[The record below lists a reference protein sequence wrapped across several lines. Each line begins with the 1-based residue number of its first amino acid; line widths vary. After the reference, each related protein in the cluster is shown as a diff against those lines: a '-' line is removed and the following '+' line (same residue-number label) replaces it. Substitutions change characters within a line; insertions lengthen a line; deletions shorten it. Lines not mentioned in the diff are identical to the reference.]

1 MSAGILETDM
11 SYKTILVHLDHRP
24 RSSERLGLACSLA
37 GEFDAHV
44 VGLYAPGGSRL
55 PSYAE
60 AEGGPTLHELLEER
74 RKQALQEAER
84 RFREVTQRNGGER
97 TEWRTSQ
104 ADPASAIRLSAR
116 YADLVVA
123 GQPEAEDE
131 GDLRGLAD
139 ELVFSAGRPVLFVP
153 YAGRYP
159 ALGKRVLVAW
169 DSGREA
175 ARAVT
180 DALPFLRR
188 ATAVEVCAFDP
199 EKSRR
204 NHGAQPGAD
213 VGLYL
218 ARHDVKVTVTR
229 QSGAGYD
236 VGSQILSRAADVGAD
251 LIVMGAYGHAR
262 VREMVLGGATRT
274 LLEAMT
280 VPVLM
285 SH

>member
-1 MSAGILETDM
+1 M
-11 SYKTILVHLDHRP
+11 SYKTILVHFDHRP
-24 RSSERLGLACSLA
+24 RSAERLGLACNLA

-44 VGLYAPGGSRL
+44 VALYAPGASRL
-55 PSYAE
+55 PAYAE
-60 AEGGPTLHELLEER
+60 AEGGPTLRELLEER
-74 RKQALQEAER
+74 RKEVLREAER
-84 RFREVTQRNGGER
+84 RFREIAQRSGGER
-97 TEWRTSQ
+97 AEWRASQ
-104 ADPASAIRLSAR
+104 SEPAAAIRLSAR

-123 GQPEAEDE
+123 GQPEEQDE

-153 YAGRYP
+153 YAGHFP
-159 ALGKRVLVAW
+159 ELGKRVLVAW
-169 DSGREA
+169 DAGREA

-180 DALPFLRR
+180 DALPLLQR
-188 ATAVEVCAFDP
+188 AQTVEVCAFDP
-199 EKSRR
+199 EKGRR
-204 NHGAQPGAD
+204 DHGQQPGAD
-213 VGLYL
+213 VGLFL
-218 ARHDVKVTVTR
+218 SRHGVKVSVAR
-229 QSGAGYD
+229 QSGARYD
-236 VGSQILSRAADVGAD
+236 VGSQILSRAADIGAD

>member
-1 MSAGILETDM
+1 M
-11 SYKTILVHLDHRP
+11 SYKTILVHFDHRP
-24 RSSERLGLACSLA
+24 RSTERLGLACSLA
-37 GEFDAHV
+37 HELDAHV

-60 AEGGPTLHELLEER
+60 AEGGPTLHQLLEER
-74 RKQALQEAER
+74 RKEAQQDAER
-84 RFREVTQRNGGER
+84 RFREFAKRNGGER
-97 TEWRTSQ
+97 VEWRASQ
-104 ADPASAIRLSAR
+104 SDPAAAVQLSAR

-123 GQPEAEDE
+123 GQPEADDE

-153 YAGRYP
+153 YAGRFP

-169 DSGREA
+169 DASREA

-180 DALPFLRR
+180 DALPFLQR
-188 ATAVEVCAFDP
+188 AEAVELCAFDP

-204 NHGAQPGAD
+204 NHGEQPGAD
-213 VGLYL
+213 AGLYL
-218 ARHDVKVTVTR
+218 ARHGVKVTVAK
-229 QSGAGYD
+229 QSGARYD
-236 VGSQILSRAADVGAD
+236 VGAQILSRAADTAAD

-262 VREMVLGGATRT
+262 VREMVLGGVTRT
-274 LLEAMT
+274 MLEAMT